1 MNPALARRLWAAIEP
16 LHGVIYFN
24 PEGSAVAGLKGFWMG
39 YVAGRVAPVGSVDA
53 STGHA
58 LFFAFSR
65 RRIARALPDA
75 WSFSSPA
82 DVVSARLAAGAAILR
97 RALPGLDPSPLTELL
112 EDAIEGCSFEGRALA
127 AGWSSV
133 PRPEDPVARL
143 WLAATVLR
151 EHRGDGHVM
160 AVVHHGLSGLEAG
173 VTHVATGRVSREQI
187 QTSRAWTD
195 EEWSDAVRRLAAR
208 GLLDE
213 SGGLTRSG
221 EKLRRDI
228 EESTDR
234 LAVIGLGNAAT
245 EAAIAL
251 AAPLS
256 DHLFA
261 TGVFPE
267 STPIGLRRAAP

>member
-1 MNPALARRLWAAIEP
+1 MSLLARRLWAAIEP
-16 LHGVIYFN
+16 LHGVVYFN
-24 PEGSAVAGLKGFWMG
+24 PEGAAVAGLKGFWMG
-39 YVAGRVAPVGSVDA
+39 YVAGRVAPLGPVDA

-75 WSFSSPA
+75 WAFSSPA

-97 RALPGLDPSPLTELL
+97 RALPDLDPSPLTELL
-112 EDAIEGCSFEGRALA
+112 ESAIEGCSFEGRALA

-160 AVVHHGLSGLEAG
+160 AVIHHGLSGLEAG
-173 VTHVATGRVSREQI
+173 ITHVATGRVSREQI
-187 QTSRAWTD
+187 QVSRAWTD
-195 EEWSDAVRRLAAR
+195 EEWSHAVLGLTAR
-208 GLLDE
+208 GILEPNGRLSE
-213 SGGLTRSG
+213 SGHR
-221 EKLRRDI
+221 LRQDI
-228 EESTDR
+228 EEATDR
-234 LAVIGLGNAAT
+234 LAVTRLGNAAT

-251 AAPLS
+251 ATPLRER
-256 DHLFA
+256 LFD